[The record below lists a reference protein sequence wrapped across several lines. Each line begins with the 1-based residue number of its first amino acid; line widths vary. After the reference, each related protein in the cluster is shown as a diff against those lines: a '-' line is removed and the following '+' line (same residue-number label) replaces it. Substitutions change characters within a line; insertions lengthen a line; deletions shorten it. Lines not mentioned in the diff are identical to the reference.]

1 MMNARMLIVVLVAAM
16 VGSASAGLWTVDN
29 PSFESVED
37 GGTPGGWGYII
48 DDWYESETP
57 TQWANFYEQGPSIGL
72 AGDGII
78 WAGTETGG
86 KYYQVIGLYGGEET
100 VNVTML
106 IGSRWG
112 TSFVTGSIS
121 LFVGG
126 DEADAADAVDLVTIA
141 GVALADTIN
150 VTTADGTLVS
160 TDVYEV
166 SVDLSTGTGA
176 TIGDLVWLEIGSV
189 EGKDYFDHVRAI
201 PEPAS
206 LCLLGLGGLA
216 MIRRKRA

>member
-1 MMNARMLIVVLVAAM
+1 MNARMLIVVLVAAM

-57 TQWANFYEQGPSIGL
+57 DMWANFYEQASGIGL

-78 WAGTETGG
+78 WVGTETGG
-86 KYYQVIGLYGGEET
+86 KFYQVIGLYGGEET

-106 IGSRWG
+106 IGNRWG
-112 TSFVTGSIS
+112 TSFKTGSIS

-166 SVDLSTGTGA
+166 SVNLSTGTGA

-189 EGKDYFDHVRAI
+189 DGKDYFDHVRAI